1 MAVKLGV
8 RFSPRVLEM
17 LMRVGT
23 RITGEQGFAV
33 RLTENDIPDSYQM
46 INSGVDRETGEFFL
60 VFSEGGQKSPDP
72 VQWQAPLYEKEEE
85 ASDGITT

>member
-1 MAVKLGV
+1 MTIKLGV

-23 RITGEQGFAV
+23 RITGEHGFAV
-33 RLTENDIPDSYQM
+33 RLTEDGIPENFKLL
-46 INSGVDRETGEFFL
+46 NSGADPETGEFFL

-72 VQWQAPLYEKEEE
+72 VQWQSPIYEKVKE
-85 ASDGITT
+85 ASNGTDS